1 MAMTQSVASL
11 EKRLSV
17 SAAGFDGASRTRISS
32 GSNPPSQA
40 PPARTCSPSRIEQEA
55 RAVFHG
61 EGVAVAGLKGKREP
75 RQPHGCKPP
84 SLRPRREKHERGE
97 HRCTFA
103 KLFGSLE
110 YQTAHRPSSVQ

>member
-1 MAMTQSVASL
+1 
-11 EKRLSV
+11 
-17 SAAGFDGASRTRISS
+17 
-32 GSNPPSQA
+32 
-40 PPARTCSPSRIEQEA
+40 
-55 RAVFHG
+55 VFHG
-61 EGVAVAGLKGKREP
+61 EGVAVAGLKGKSEP

-110 YQTAHRPSSVQ
+110 YQTGRHLCNEW